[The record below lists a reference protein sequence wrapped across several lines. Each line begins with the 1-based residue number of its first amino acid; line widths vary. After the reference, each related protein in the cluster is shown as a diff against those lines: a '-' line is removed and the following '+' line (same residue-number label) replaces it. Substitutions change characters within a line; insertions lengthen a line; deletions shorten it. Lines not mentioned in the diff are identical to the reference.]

1 MPFTKHDL
9 AKYPFLPKAA
19 DYIKELDLAVEDMEA
34 LPNILNH
41 TQQRIVEAF
50 DNPAE
55 TPRRP
60 APSNIEIPSF
70 PVATMVV
77 AAINDKYLKKR
88 YALHEAKKAFS
99 HLKGE
104 TTEKTLEIARHFK
117 WDIEIAP
124 LEKTPYQR
132 FAIHFVSYLQN
143 TTTLQESKWK
153 LINREVKEGK
163 VYVTKNE
170 ACRLLQEEIRKYIE
184 TKLNTK
190 VESLPPRIR
199 TITEKL
205 KNEFIARKETI
216 RLEEY
221 PETVDMKAFPPC
233 IMAMYNAM
241 SSGHHLSHIGRFTLT
256 TFLINVGMTTENVID
271 LFRTL
276 SDFNERLTRYQVEHV
291 AGQRGSRTKYI
302 PPTCATLRTHGVC
315 TNPDEVCRKVK
326 HPLRHY
332 KRKIHEK
339 TDNIAK

>member
-9 AKYPFLPKAA
+9 VKYPFLPKAA

-60 APSNIEIPSF
+60 TPSNIEIPSF

-88 YALHEAKKAFS
+88 YALHEAKKAFA
-99 HLKGE
+99 HLKRE

-117 WDIEIAP
+117 WDIGIAP
-124 LEKTPYQR
+124 LEKALYQR

-216 RLEEY
+216 KLEEY

-291 AGQRGSRTKYI
+291 AGQRGSRTRYI

-326 HPLRHY
+326 HPLRYY

>member
-41 TQQRIVEAF
+41 AQQRVIEAF

-55 TPRRP
+55 TSRHS
-60 APSNIEIPSF
+60 APPNIEIPSF

-88 YALHEAKKAFS
+88 YALHEAKKAFA
-99 HLKGE
+99 HLKQE
-104 TTEKTLEIARHFK
+104 TTERTLEIAKHFK
-117 WDIEIAP
+117 WDIGIAP
-124 LEKTPYQR
+124 PEKAPYQR

-153 LINREVKEGK
+153 LINKEVKEGK

-205 KNEFIARKETI
+205 KNEFIARKGTI

-221 PETVDMKAFPPC
+221 PERVDMKAFPPC

-302 PPTCATLRTHGVC
+302 PPTCTTLRTHRIC
-315 TNPDEVCRKVK
+315 TDPDEVCRRVK
-326 HPLRHY
+326 HPLGYYRIRTAP
-332 KRKIHEK
+332 KKGAIVE
-339 TDNIAK
+339 